1 MDRQT
6 NFTSKD
12 FFRLIMP
19 WRKSILVFCGLSTL
33 CAIIFSSPTFISPL
47 FKSELILYP
56 PATNSNKE
64 LLEYDMRFG
73 ADKEIDEQLQIFRSG
88 ILRDSI
94 IKKYALMSHYKIN
107 TADKYSNDNL
117 YRKFDDRISF
127 DRTRYNAIAITV
139 YDASADT
146 AAMIAND
153 IAVFGDKVKENIFK
167 HNYKVA
173 YEILEKQFL
182 WTKGELDSIKSR
194 ILLFGKISEKLNDKT
209 EREQFIHKAKK
220 EQDIPMLTLLT
231 NYENKLVEFADIE
244 KRYYEAK
251 EKLFNKF
258 PTSYIIT
265 PATVSSKKAY
275 PSRGFIVL
283 VTFMCS
289 LLLATALVFV
299 IERLKSIGHTVS
311 DK

>member
-1 MDRQT
+1 MKKQT
-6 NFTSKD
+6 SFTVKD
-12 FFRLIMP
+12 FLKLVWP
-19 WRKSILVFCGLSTL
+19 WRKSILAFCALSTL
-33 CAIIFSSPTFISPL
+33 CAMIFSSPTFVTPL
-47 FKSELILYP
+47 FKSEVILYP

-94 IKKYALMSHYKIN
+94 IKKYNLMAHYKIN
-107 TADKYSNDNL
+107 SIGKSPNGNL
-117 YRKFDDRISF
+117 YKKFDDKVSF
-127 DRTRYNAIAITV
+127 DRTRYNAISITV

-146 AAMIAND
+146 AALIAND

-167 HNYKVA
+167 RNYRYA

-182 WTKGELDSIKSR
+182 WTKVNLDSIKSG
-194 ILLFGKISEKLNDKT
+194 ILIFGKNHEKLSNKI
-209 EREQFIHKAKK
+209 EREQFIRKAKE
-220 EQDIPMLTLLT
+220 EQDLPILTLLT
-231 NYENKLVEFADIE
+231 NYESKLIEFADIE
-244 KRYYEAK
+244 KKYYESK

-265 PATVSSKKAY
+265 PATVADKKTY
-275 PSRGFIVL
+275 PSRSLIVSVAFI
-283 VTFMCS
+283 CS
-289 LLLATALVFV
+289 LLLAITLVFA
-299 IERLKSIGHTVS
+299 IEHIRYIAT